1 MLMCSFL
8 IEGHGLCQEY
18 HIEVILFEQTPI
30 IHNIRNNNS
39 SFSSPC
45 SEAFSLPW
53 SLGHSNK
60 HSNKHLTR
68 LTERSANPERI
79 AAV

>member
-1 MLMCSFL
+1 MRSFL
-8 IEGHGLCQEY
+8 IEGHGLCHD

-30 IHNIRNNNS
+30 VHNIRNNNS
-39 SFSSPC
+39 SFSSQC

-53 SLGHSNK
+53 SLG

-68 LTERSANPERI
+68 LTERSANPERK
-79 AAV
+79 AAI